1 MVSLRFTIWKDF
13 RGGLRLQVQIYD
25 CRDRYWRVR
34 YSDQNW
40 EELTRREME
49 QLQS

>member
-1 MVSLRFTIWKDF
+1 MVYHFWKYFDC
-13 RGGLRLQVQIYD
+13 GLRLQGQAYD
-25 CRDRYWRVR
+25 CRDRYWRVQ

-49 QLQS
+49 QLRS